1 MHYVHTY
8 AGEPLSTVGVDLGIW
23 KYRKDLEKRLI
34 RSVKTMRSVTFYTW
48 DFGGQVSYTFMYI
61 SNQGEIRQKA
71 LEKKRPTIFSLHMQ
85 TAIVSTPNVSEN
97 MCMYSAHNASVYNSL
112 LSCKACGMWF
122 LYDTRTFQCP

>member
-1 MHYVHTY
+1 MEVQERS
-8 AGEPLSTVGVDLGIW
+8 GEEVDTISEDNEKCNLLHLGLWWTGELYI
-23 KYRKDLEKRLI
+23 
-34 RSVKTMRSVTFYTW
+34 
-48 DFGGQVSYTFMYI
+48 MYI

-97 MCMYSAHNASVYNSL
+97 MCVYSAHNASVYNSL